1 MSFAEREQRRDRSA
15 GTFADRVRRERSGNL
30 FLVRGKDSTGR
41 DAWYFLLVDPGK
53 RAAFRKAS
61 GGELELNTYGRI
73 ITSGYGTTPPAA
85 VRERMRIEYGFT
97 GE

>member
-1 MSFAEREQRRDRSA
+1 MSFAERERDRGGT

-61 GGELELNTYGRI
+61 GGELQLNAYGRI
-73 ITSGYGTTPPAA
+73 IASGYGVSPPAA
-85 VRERMRIEYGFT
+85 VRERMRTEYGFT